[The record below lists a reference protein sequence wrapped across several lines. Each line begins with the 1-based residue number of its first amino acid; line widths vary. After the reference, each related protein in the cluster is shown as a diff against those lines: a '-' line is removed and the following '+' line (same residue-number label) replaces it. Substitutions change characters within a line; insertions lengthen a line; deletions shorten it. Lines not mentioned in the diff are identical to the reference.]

1 MDKVGLSNSTYK
13 NIEGAKGKNAFGA
26 IKAKINSNGKSLPVG
41 HPDYKLKLSDKSKE
55 LNKEIQKPNSKV
67 IESQTSSS
75 SGSSAKVSIPDLPDT
90 PDVTDVAEKALDAV
104 DKVDK
109 VETASKVVP
118 KKAPEKID
126 KPAVFFIGGVSIF
139 DADFMGNGLKQMTDA
154 IDAARFYDWDQKDEM
169 IDQIKAREGG
179 QPVVLVGHGFGS
191 DTAVEIAQELN
202 TVENG
207 FRTIDLLVTMNS
219 VGTNND
225 FIPQN
230 VSKNLN
236 FLTADNGWFDDG
248 PNIATNYK
256 RTKVE
261 NYLRPED
268 HSDLDD
274 TTDVQI
280 EVLNEINNLI

>member
-13 NIEGAKGKNAFGA
+13 SISGTKGRNAFGA
-26 IKAKINSNGKSLPVG
+26 IKAKIKKDGGVLHPG
-41 HPDYKLKLSDKSKE
+41 HPDFKLKLSDKAKE
-55 LNKEIQKPNSKV
+55 LSKDIKNPVPNEAQPS
-67 IESQTSSS
+67 SPSTS
-75 SGSSAKVSIPDLPDT
+75 SSAKVSIPDLPDT
-90 PDVTDVAEKALDAV
+90 PDLTDVAKEVLDKADNI
-104 DKVDK
+104 D
-109 VETASKVVP
+109 TA
-118 KKAPEKID
+118 KKAKEVATKKEVKEIN
-126 KPAVFFIGGVSIF
+126 KPAVFFIGGVSLF
-139 DADFMGNGLKQMTDA
+139 DANFLGNGLKQMTEAVDEG
-154 IDAARFYDWDQKDEM
+154 RYYDWDQKNEM
-169 IDQIKAREGG
+169 IDQIKMRNRN
-179 QPVVLVGHGFGS
+179 QPVILVGHGFGA
-191 DTAVEIAQELN
+191 DTAVEVSQELN

-280 EVLNEINNLI
+280 EVLNAINNLV

>member
-13 NIEGAKGKNAFGA
+13 NIEGTKGKNAFGA
-26 IKAKINSNGKSLPVG
+26 IKAKINSNGKALPVG
-41 HPDYKLKLSDKSKE
+41 HPDYKLNLSGKSKE
-55 LNKEIQKPNSKV
+55 LNKEIQSSKSAD
-67 IESQTSSS
+67 SQVSSS
-75 SGSSAKVSIPDLPDT
+75 NSSKINIPDLPDT

-104 DKVDK
+104 GKVDK
-109 VETASKVVP
+109 TESVSKIIP

-154 IDAARFYDWDQKDEM
+154 IDTARFYDWDQKTEM
-169 IDQIKAREGG
+169 VDQIKARESG
-179 QPVVLVGHGFGS
+179 QPVILVGHGFGS

-230 VSKNLN
+230 VTKNLN

-256 RTKVE
+256 RTQVE

-268 HSDLDD
+268 HSELDD

-280 EVLNEINNLI
+280 EVLNAINNLI